1 MHLPQRNNVNSA
13 KQRSLAV
20 MLTCTIHSWDVTNK
34 SSEQWLP
41 LVEIYGI
48 LPVWFRLSWL
58 PQWLLFQLKNK
69 THLFSVAIART
80 CADHNLYLPIHKFIL
95 KHPYSHI
102 PADRFVFKVS
112 LQQQISINISLSS
125 VHILPFRDSF
135 LKNPISSASF
145 FPLRPILH
153 VTYSYSLTRIHV
165 AQLTGPYSELPVQ
178 FYTLRRLH
186 SSDSIIIVL

>member
-1 MHLPQRNNVNSA
+1 MRLPQRNNVNSA

-58 PQWLLFQLKNK
+58 SQWLLFQLKNK

-125 VHILPFRDSF
+125 VHISKFAYCHLEIPFKKSYF
-135 LKNPISSASF
+135 LGFLFS
-145 FPLRPILH
+145 
-153 VTYSYSLTRIHV
+153 T
-165 AQLTGPYSELPVQ
+165 
-178 FYTLRRLH
+178 
-186 SSDSIIIVL
+186 